1 MQHNL
6 LSDKA
11 LDMVA
16 GRFRILSEPVRL
28 RILQRLQEGEA
39 SVGTLVEDLTLNQ
52 ANVSKHLQLLHQ
64 AGVVNRRREGLQVF
78 YRIADQSIFQLCNLV
93 CGSLSDQLESELGAI
108 QREPDTE

>member
-1 MQHNL
+1 VHHNL